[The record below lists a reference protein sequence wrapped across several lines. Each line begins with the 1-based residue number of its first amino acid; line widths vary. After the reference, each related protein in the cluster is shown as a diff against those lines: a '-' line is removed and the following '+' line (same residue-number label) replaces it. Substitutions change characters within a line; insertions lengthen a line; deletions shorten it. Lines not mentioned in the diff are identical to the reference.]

1 MVNHRAGPVEMKINH
16 RTYQEQRQAYDK
28 IRDVIAGEDRLKN
41 QGTVYLPEPE
51 GMTRQQYTRYLM
63 GSSFYAVAERTLR
76 GMVGSVTR
84 NDPILELPPRI
95 EPMRAAATFEGNNFN
110 VLLED
115 TLREVLSVGRIA
127 MLLDYP
133 EANNSPTAAPFISTF
148 NAESI
153 LDWKEQ
159 LVGGRQ
165 KLTYL
170 RLHEDN
176 DDLEDTGVEQHL
188 VLTLEP
194 AYTVRRF
201 HVSTKRNG
209 PNIQSVEEVM
219 VGEPILPIING
230 SPLFEIPAVIVSPY
244 NLKADVEKPPFLD
257 LVNVNL
263 AHWRNSADYFWS
275 LYLTSQPTPWVAGN
289 LNEKNKPTQIG
300 SGAFWILPEGATAGM
315 LEFSGAGIAAQKT
328 ALDDLT
334 AQMATLGARMV
345 YDGKGRNETTDTA
358 KLRHRSELS
367 LLHSSVNMIE
377 AGLLKLLRLAAEWTA
392 TNSSDEVKLLLHRD
406 FVTAQMDP
414 AVLTALIK
422 AWQAGAISHDTLL
435 TNLKKGEMVD
445 VNRAVGDE
453 KDMIEEDG
461 GDLGEIIPFIK
472 TGS

>member
-1 MVNHRAGPVEMKINH
+1 MSKINH
-16 RTYQEQRQAYDK
+16 RTYQEHRASYDK

-41 QGTVYLPEPE
+41 AGAQYLPEPE
-51 GMTRQQYTRYLM
+51 GMTPKQYNRYVQ

-84 NDPILELPPRI
+84 NKPILELPTRI
-95 EPMRAAATFEGNNFN
+95 ESMREAATFEGHSLD

-115 TLREVLSVGRIA
+115 ALRETLSIGRYA

-133 EANNSPTAAPFISTF
+133 TDGAAPGSAPFISTF

-153 LDWKEQ
+153 LDWKEE

-176 DDLEDTGVEQHL
+176 DDLETGVEQHL

-194 AYTVRRF
+194 AYTVKRF
-201 HVSTKRNG
+201 HVTTKRNG
-209 PNIQSVEEVM
+209 PAIQSVEEIQI
-219 VGEPILPIING
+219 GEDIIPVING
-230 SPLFEIPAVIVSPY
+230 SPLFDIPAVVVSPY

-263 AHWRNSADYFWS
+263 AHWRNSADYYWS
-275 LYLTSQPTPWVAGN
+275 LYLTSQPTPWVSGAI
-289 LNEKNKPTQIG
+289 NEKNKPTQIG
-300 SGAFWILPEGATAGM
+300 SGAFWVLPQGAQAGM
-315 LEFSGAGIAAQKT
+315 LEFTGAGIAAQKT

-367 LLHSSVNMIE
+367 LLHSSVNMVE
-377 AGLLKLLRLAAEWTA
+377 AAILKLLRLAAEWTSE
-392 TNSSDEVKLLLHRD
+392 NPEDVVLKLHRD
-406 FVTAQMDP
+406 FTTAQMDP
-414 AVLTALIK
+414 ATLTALIK

-435 TNLKKGEMVD
+435 MNMKKGELMD
-445 VNRAVGDE
+445 VNRALDDE
-453 KDMIEEDG
+453 RDLIEEDENV
-461 GDLGEIIPFIK
+461 LPFS
-472 TGS
+472 TLPQPGTA

>member
-1 MVNHRAGPVEMKINH
+1 MSKINH
-16 RTYQEQRQAYDK
+16 RTYQEHRASYDK

-41 QGTVYLPEPE
+41 AGAQYLPEPE
-51 GMTRQQYTRYLM
+51 GMTSKQYNRYVQ

-84 NDPILELPPRI
+84 NKPILELPTRI
-95 EPMRAAATFEGNNFN
+95 ESMREAATFEGHSLD

-115 TLREVLSVGRIA
+115 ALRETLSIGRYA

-133 EANNSPTAAPFISTF
+133 TDGAAPGSAPFVSTF

-153 LDWKEQ
+153 LDWKEE

-176 DDLEDTGVEQHL
+176 DDLETGVEQHL
-188 VLTLEP
+188 VLQLAP
-194 AYTVRRF
+194 AYTVKRF
-201 HVSTKRNG
+201 HVTTKRNG
-209 PNIQSVEEVM
+209 PAIQSVEEIQI
-219 VGEPILPIING
+219 GEDIIPVING
-230 SPLFEIPAVIVSPY
+230 SPLFDIPAVVVSPY

-263 AHWRNSADYFWS
+263 AHWRNSADYYWS
-275 LYLTSQPTPWVAGN
+275 LYLTSQPTPWVSGAI
-289 LNEKNKPTQIG
+289 NEKNKPTQIG
-300 SGAFWILPEGATAGM
+300 SGAFWVLPQGAQAGM
-315 LEFSGAGIAAQKT
+315 LEFTGAGIAAQKT

-367 LLHSSVNMIE
+367 LLHSSVNMVETAI
-377 AGLLKLLRLAAEWTA
+377 LKLLRLAAEWTSE
-392 TNSSDEVKLLLHRD
+392 NPEDVVLKLHRD
-406 FVTAQMDP
+406 FTTAQMEP
-414 AVLTALIK
+414 ATLTALIK

-435 TNLKKGEMVD
+435 MNMKKGELMD
-445 VNRAVGDE
+445 VNRALDDE
-453 KDMIEEDG
+453 RDMIEEDENV
-461 GDLGEIIPFIK
+461 LPFS
-472 TGS
+472 TLPQPGTA

>member
-1 MVNHRAGPVEMKINH
+1 MTRINH
-16 RTYQEQRQAYDK
+16 RTYQEHRASYDK
-28 IRDVIAGEDRLKN
+28 IRDVIAGEDRLKGAGS
-41 QGTVYLPEPE
+41 QYLPHPE
-51 GMTRQQYTRYLM
+51 GMTPQQYNRYLT
-63 GSSFYAVAERTLR
+63 GASFYAVAERTLR

-84 NDPILELPPRI
+84 NAPILELPPRI
-95 EPMRAAATFEGNNFN
+95 EDMRQAATFEGHSLD

-115 TLREVLSVGRIA
+115 ALREVLSIGRIA

-133 EANNSPTAAPFISTF
+133 TDGAAPASAPFISTF

-153 LDWKEQ
+153 LDWKEE

-170 RLHEDN
+170 RLHENN
-176 DDLEDTGVEQHL
+176 DDLADTGVEQHL

-194 AYTVRRF
+194 AYTVKRF

-209 PNIQSVEEVM
+209 PAIQSVEEVQ
-219 VGEPILPIING
+219 VGGEITPTING
-230 SPLFEIPAVIVSPY
+230 SPLFDIPAVVVSPY

-275 LYLTSQPTPWVAGN
+275 LYLTSQPTPWVAGAI
-289 LNEKNKPTQIG
+289 NEKNKPTQIG
-300 SGAFWILPEGATAGM
+300 SGAFWVLPEGATAGM
-315 LEFSGAGIAAQKT
+315 LEFTGAGIAAQKT

-345 YDGKGRNETTDTA
+345 YDGKGRNETADTA

-367 LLHSSVNMIE
+367 LLHSSVNMVE
-377 AGLLKLLRLAAEWTA
+377 AGLVKLLRLAAEWTA
-392 TNSSDEVKLLLHRD
+392 ANTADDVTLRLHRD

-422 AWQAGAISHDTLL
+422 AWQSGAISHDTLL
-435 TNLKKGEMVD
+435 MNLKKGEMVD
-445 VNRAVGDE
+445 ANRALEDE
-453 KDMIEEDG
+453 RDMIEQDG
-461 GDLGEIIPFIK
+461 GDIGLTLIRGG
-472 TGS
+472 TA

>member
-1 MVNHRAGPVEMKINH
+1 MSKINH
-16 RTYQEQRQAYDK
+16 RTYQEHRASYDK

-41 QGTVYLPEPE
+41 AGAQYLPEPE
-51 GMTRQQYTRYLM
+51 GMTPKQYTRYVQ

-84 NDPILELPPRI
+84 NNPILELPSRI
-95 EPMRAAATFEGNNFN
+95 ATMREAATFEGHSLD

-115 TLREVLSVGRIA
+115 ALRETLSIGRYA

-133 EANNSPTAAPFISTF
+133 TDGAAPGSAPFISTF

-153 LDWKEQ
+153 LDWKEE

-170 RLHEDN
+170 RLHETN
-176 DDLEDTGVEQHL
+176 DDLEGTGVEQHL

-194 AYTVRRF
+194 AYTVKRF
-201 HVSTKRNG
+201 HVTTKRNG
-209 PNIQSVEEVM
+209 PAIQSIEEIQI
-219 VGEPILPIING
+219 GEDIIPVING
-230 SPLFEIPAVIVSPY
+230 SPLFDVPAVVVSPY

-263 AHWRNSADYFWS
+263 AHWRNSADYYWS
-275 LYLTSQPTPWVAGN
+275 LYLTSQPTPWVSGAI
-289 LNEKNKPTQIG
+289 NEKNKPTQIG
-300 SGAFWILPEGATAGM
+300 SGAFWVLPQGAQAGM
-315 LEFSGAGIAAQKT
+315 LEFTGAGIAAQKT

-367 LLHSSVNMIE
+367 LLHSSVNMVE
-377 AGLLKLLRLAAEWTA
+377 AAILKLLRLAAEWTSENPA
-392 TNSSDEVKLLLHRD
+392 DVSLKLHRD
-406 FVTAQMDP
+406 FTTTQMDP
-414 AVLTALIK
+414 ATLTALIK

-435 TNLKKGEMVD
+435 MNMKKGELMD
-445 VNRAVGDE
+445 VNRALDDE
-453 KDMIEEDG
+453 RDLIEEDETV
-461 GDLGEIIPFIK
+461 LPFSTLPK
-472 TGS
+472 PGNA

>member
-1 MVNHRAGPVEMKINH
+1 MTRINH
-16 RTYQEQRQAYDK
+16 RTYQEHRASYDK
-28 IRDVIAGEDRLKN
+28 IRDVIAGEDRLKKAGA
-41 QGTVYLPEPE
+41 QYLPQPE
-51 GMTRQQYTRYLM
+51 GMTPAQYNRYLT
-63 GSSFYAVAERTLR
+63 GASFYAVAERTLR

-84 NDPILELPPRI
+84 NEPILELPARI
-95 EPMRAAATFEGNNFN
+95 EDMRQAATFEGHSLD

-115 TLREVLSVGRIA
+115 ALREVLSIGRMA

-133 EANNSPTAAPFISTF
+133 TDGAAPASAPFISTF

-153 LDWKEQ
+153 LDWKEE

-165 KLTYL
+165 KLTML

-188 VLTLEP
+188 LLTLDP
-194 AYTVRRF
+194 AYTVKRF
-201 HVSTKRNG
+201 HVTTKRNG
-209 PNIQSVEEVM
+209 PQIQSVEEVQ
-219 VGEPILPIING
+219 VGEDIIPIING
-230 SPLFEIPAVIVSPY
+230 SPLFDIPAVVVSPY

-275 LYLTSQPTPWVAGN
+275 LYLTSQPTPWVSGSI
-289 LNEKNKPTQIG
+289 NEKNKPTQIG
-300 SGAFWILPEGATAGM
+300 SGAFWILPQGAQAGM
-315 LEFSGAGIAAQKT
+315 LEFTGAGIAAQKT

-367 LLHSSVNMIE
+367 LLHSSVNMVE
-377 AGLLKLLRLAAEWTA
+377 AGILKLLRLAAEWTQP
-392 TNSSDEVKLLLHRD
+392 NSADDVKLKLHRD
-406 FVTAQMDP
+406 FITAQMDP

-422 AWQAGAISHDTLL
+422 AWQSGAISHDTLL
-435 TNLKKGEMVD
+435 MNLKKGELMD
-445 VNRAVGDE
+445 VNRALDDE
-453 KDMIEEDG
+453 RDLIEEDENVIPLTLPVG
-461 GDLGEIIPFIK
+461 G
-472 TGS
+472 S